1 MHRRAAAATLAILL
15 AACGGGDGDDTPT
28 GSGGTE
34 AGTEAGGE
42 APDAGGGDF
51 CQDLEAFIAVS
62 TDVTTAL
69 FDEDAPELTE
79 ALASYAEAA
88 AAVEASVPPELADD
102 VTTVA
107 GAPDTPAAALDGV
120 DVSDPA
126 AVGAAFQAVEQR
138 SPETEAAADRV
149 SEYARAEC
157 GFDPDAVGDTGGESA
172 VPESAEPPDACTFVD
187 PQLVATAA
195 GATVDV
201 TDQDGSGDIDLGS
214 VATKSCSYG
223 NGQMTIST
231 LTYAGDVEDAR
242 ENFVDNV
249 ESNDGT
255 VVTDVDL
262 GTLPESTLVTETDGF
277 TAINVLDAATPFGLG
292 FANPIDAAALVA
304 AAEAVLAQAG

>member
-15 AACGGGDGDDTPT
+15 AACGGDDGDDTPT
-28 GSGGTE
+28 ESGGTE
-34 AGTEAGGE
+34 ASGE
-42 APDAGGGDF
+42 ATGTDGGDF
-51 CQDLEAFIAVS
+51 CGDLEAFIAVS

-69 FDEDAPELTE
+69 FDEDAPALTE
-79 ALASYAEAA
+79 ALAAFPEAA
-88 AAVEASVPPELADD
+88 AAVEASAPPELADD
-102 VTTVA
+102 VTTAA
-107 GAPDTPAAALDGV
+107 GASDAIVAALDGV
-120 DVSDPA
+120 DLSDRA

-157 GFDPDAVGDTGGESA
+157 GFDPDAAGDTGAESA

-187 PQLVATAA
+187 PQPVAAAA
-195 GATVDV
+195 GVTVDV

-231 LTYAGDVEDAR
+231 VTYAGDVEDAR
-242 ENFVDNV
+242 ENFIDNV

-277 TAINVLDAATPFGLG
+277 RSINVLDAPTPFGLG
-292 FANPIDAAALVA
+292 FTTPIDAAALVA
-304 AAEAVLAQAG
+304 AAEVVLAQTG